1 MSDRHDIVVLRW
13 PGDGP
18 LVARFADKLA
28 AYHLQT
34 QAEKGE
40 GVADVDG
47 LPHHYRAEVRDPQA
61 AFASDVVLLALSGDT
76 AVGCLVLT
84 DPADGR
90 SEIKR
95 LWTDPASRNRGV
107 AAGMVRV
114 ALAQSAERGDVAVR
128 LSVWRW
134 RTGAIALYERLG
146 FIVVESWEER
156 DQLVCMEARRSR
168 CSVSSSPT

>member
-1 MSDRHDIVVLRW
+1 MSSHDIVVLHAA
-13 PGDGP
+13 GDGP
-18 LVARFADKLA
+18 LVARFADLLA

-40 GVADVDG
+40 VVADVDG
-47 LPHHYRAEVRDPQA
+47 LPHHYRAELRDPRA

-84 DPADGR
+84 DPVEGR

-95 LWTDPASRNRGV
+95 LWTDPVSRNRGV
-107 AAGMVRV
+107 AAGLVRA

-128 LSVWRW
+128 LSVWAW
-134 RTGAIALYERLG
+134 RTGAIGLYERLG
-146 FIVVESWEER
+146 FTIAESWEER

>member
-1 MSDRHDIVVLRW
+1 VSDHPDIVVLRR

-18 LVARFADKLA
+18 LVARFADMLA

-47 LPHHYRAEVRDPQA
+47 LPHRYRAEIRDPQA

-76 AVGCLVLT
+76 AVGCLILT
-84 DPADGR
+84 DPVDGR
-90 SEIKR
+90 SEVRR

-107 AAGMVRV
+107 AAAMVRA
-114 ALAQSAERGDVAVR
+114 ALARSAQRGDVAVR

-134 RTGAIALYERLG
+134 RTGAVALYERLG
-146 FIVVESWEER
+146 FAVVESWDER